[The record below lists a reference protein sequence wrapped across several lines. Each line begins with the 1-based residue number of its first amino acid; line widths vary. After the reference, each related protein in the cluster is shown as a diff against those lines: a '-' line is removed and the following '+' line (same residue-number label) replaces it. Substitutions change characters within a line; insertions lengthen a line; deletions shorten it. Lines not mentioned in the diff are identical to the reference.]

1 MEIEIIENN
10 AIEVLQKMKN
20 ITIAKKDIIELI
32 NTFFKKK
39 TNSNTFNIEIMTDF
53 IKAFQNCSSVGVCT
67 ILTYYVVYSYRNSD
81 YKNIEKIDEDRLYHE
96 SIVKYMIKNTG
107 PIYENANSIF
117 FFLSPNVTT
126 RYSYHNKSNVELF
139 KLIAHLQYN
148 LCPDLLYEPPLE
160 IKTETTK
167 PIKVGFISDLLL
179 TFNSV
184 AKDRLGII
192 KSLNDDPDFEV
203 SIISEKV
210 EKSYFFNKIISNP
223 INIIVTTNDIIEN
236 RKIIANEN
244 FDILVYAEIG
254 LCAKS
259 RYTAFSRLAPIQ
271 INTWGHSDTS
281 GLPNID
287 YFVSSKYFNSP
298 EDQEHYSEK
307 LVLFNSLGT
316 YYHDIFKTLDISF
329 NNRIDFCKNVSIAT
343 GIDNPTIYGCLQLH
357 FKIHPTFISI
367 LNQILM
373 MDKKGVIVILAPVV
387 NTDAEKDFKNNINEQ
402 IKYNKRLYF
411 INEMPFNNF
420 IETALCCHVI
430 LDYYPF
436 GGFNTTI
443 EMLLNG
449 KICITMPG
457 NLINGKFTKGLYE
470 KMNITEFICT
480 TENEYVTKAVKYG
493 KNILKRKEYENL
505 ILKNVHKIIEDEESV
520 QEWKTFLKTII
531 ASHRNK

>member
-1 MEIEIIENN
+1 
-10 AIEVLQKMKN
+10 
-20 ITIAKKDIIELI
+20 
-32 NTFFKKK
+32 
-39 TNSNTFNIEIMTDF
+39 
-53 IKAFQNCSSVGVCT
+53 
-67 ILTYYVVYSYRNSD
+67 
-81 YKNIEKIDEDRLYHE
+81 
-96 SIVKYMIKNTG
+96 
-107 PIYENANSIF
+107 
-117 FFLSPNVTT
+117 
-126 RYSYHNKSNVELF
+126 
-139 KLIAHLQYN
+139 
-148 LCPDLLYEPPLE
+148 
-160 IKTETTK
+160 
-167 PIKVGFISDLLL
+167 
-179 TFNSV
+179 
-184 AKDRLGII
+184 
-192 KSLNDDPDFEV
+192 
-203 SIISEKV
+203 
-210 EKSYFFNKIISNP
+210 
-223 INIIVTTNDIIEN
+223 VTTNDIIEN

-298 EDQEHYSEK
+298 EDQEYYSEK

-373 MDKKGVIVILAPVV
+373 MDKKGVIVILAPLVD
-387 NTDAEKDFKNNINEQ
+387 TDAEKDFKNNINEQ